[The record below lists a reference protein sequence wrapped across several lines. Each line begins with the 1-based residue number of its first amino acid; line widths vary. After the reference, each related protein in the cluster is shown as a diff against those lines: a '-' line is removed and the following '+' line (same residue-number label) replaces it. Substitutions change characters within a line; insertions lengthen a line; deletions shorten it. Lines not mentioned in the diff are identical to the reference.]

1 MVIKEID
8 FKFSAG
14 SNDKFLEFV
23 KNISKKDRIAIISHN
38 DLDGLT
44 SGKVVY
50 KFLIEVFGIKPNL
63 VKFVGYEEV
72 NDKLVEE
79 LKTTKINKII
89 FSDLAIDVVE
99 IIRKISEFCDVLLID
114 HHLFNEDFNSD
125 KITFIDIQ
133 GDCAAYICYRLFSQ
147 LDKDK
152 DLEKIDWL
160 IASACVADWQYF
172 SNQEFMKKIY
182 EKYGD
187 SFEIIGDKTDFGGIR
202 KSGLFWDLQWE
213 LSLSLIYFRSN
224 LEQFFEHFNDKINDL
239 EYLRKYSKIISKEI
253 DKSIELFEKEKEPI
267 GNCYIWEIKEE
278 KYNIRSV
285 VSNLVSAKYFT
296 KTIIVII
303 KRGNRYSVSGR
314 RQDRK
319 VSIFELLKKCMEGLE
334 ESFSGGH
341 IAAGGG
347 YFLVKDLDKFKEN
360 LKKYSLF

>member
-1 MVIKEID
+1 M
-8 FKFSAG
+8 
-14 SNDKFLEFV
+14 
-23 KNISKKDRIAIISHN
+23 
-38 DLDGLT
+38 
-44 SGKVVY
+44 
-50 KFLIEVFGIKPNL
+50 
-63 VKFVGYEEV
+63 KFVGYEEV

-172 SNQEFMKKIY
+172 NNQEFMKKIY

-202 KSGLFWDLQWE
+202 KSGLFWDLHKQLSTFTPTVDNVPVARYRAVQACLEDINRFTYE
-213 LSLSLIYFRSN
+213 LEIAPDGKHIVDGFCIKCQESIDENQPMSEQTLVHSDFERQNVLFAPNGRVNGLLDFDALKRGSLLYEFSHTLFNFVCCDPIADKRDVDIY
-224 LEQFFEHFNDKINDL
+224 LEDFVKAGLLPIEDL
-239 EYLRKYSKIISKEI
+239 GRIYSSMSRFCMDDLSGFLEIARKRPLDIYKIISHYERALI
-253 DKSIELFEKEKEPI
+253 FA
-267 GNCYIWEIKEE
+267 
-278 KYNIRSV
+278 YN
-285 VSNLVSAKYFT
+285 
-296 KTIIVII
+296 
-303 KRGNRYSVSGR
+303 
-314 RQDRK
+314 
-319 VSIFELLKKCMEGLE
+319 
-334 ESFSGGH
+334 
-341 IAAGGG
+341 
-347 YFLVKDLDKFKEN
+347 N
-360 LKKYSLF
+360 LKL